1 MCGDTKQIELGVP
14 LTDFDKS
21 KLSLSRCEINPNNFD
36 VFYNGKKFRLFFKA
50 FVAIIK
56 RSKYFERE
64 KHLKIKDACLSRM
77 LWEVLFTIEDKV
89 REAV

>member
-1 MCGDTKQIELGVP
+1 MCGDTKQIELDVP
-14 LTDFDKS
+14 LTEFDKS

-36 VFYNGKKFRLFFKA
+36 VFYDGKKFRLFFKA
-50 FVAIIK
+50 FLAIIK
-56 RSKYFERE
+56 RSKFFERE
-64 KHLKIKDACLSRM
+64 KHLKIKDVCLSRM